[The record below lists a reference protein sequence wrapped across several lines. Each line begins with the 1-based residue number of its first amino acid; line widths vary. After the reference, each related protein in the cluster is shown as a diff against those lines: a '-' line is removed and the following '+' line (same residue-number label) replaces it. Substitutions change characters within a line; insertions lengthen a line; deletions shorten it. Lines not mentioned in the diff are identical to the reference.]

1 MNVKVY
7 YIDCLTNLHVGSGDA
22 NFNIVDKEVEKDP
35 VTGYPIVHASG
46 IKGALR
52 EAYRKNHSE
61 KETEKIFGKP
71 ATENESDTGG
81 SYKFFDAR
89 FLYRPVRAQGS
100 VPSVNVTTVEAI
112 REFAQ
117 LTKAFGIDIGLDTGV
132 LDKITF
138 PAGNQEINFLTSH
151 AGIRV
156 EGETCGTLND
166 AAVRALKPF
175 LGNHFAVAAS
185 LDGYDLPVIA
195 RNCLQEKKRNLW
207 YEEFVPHGSRFY
219 MLAIIPENAAQDEID
234 AVIPKIAQI
243 GGNCSVGYG
252 YCEFGSQFGRQEA

>member
-132 LDKITF
+132 LDKI
-138 PAGNQEINFLTSH
+138 
-151 AGIRV
+151 
-156 EGETCGTLND
+156 
-166 AAVRALKPF
+166 
-175 LGNHFAVAAS
+175 
-185 LDGYDLPVIA
+185 
-195 RNCLQEKKRNLW
+195 
-207 YEEFVPHGSRFY
+207 
-219 MLAIIPENAAQDEID
+219 
-234 AVIPKIAQI
+234 
-243 GGNCSVGYG
+243 
-252 YCEFGSQFGRQEA
+252 

>member
-89 FLYRPVRAQGS
+89 FLYRPVRAGKRSLRERDDRGS
-100 VPSVNVTTVEAI
+100 DPRVCAADESL
-112 REFAQ
+112 RYRYR
-117 LTKAFGIDIGLDTGV
+117 LGHGR
-132 LDKITF
+132 
-138 PAGNQEINFLTSH
+138 AG
-151 AGIRV
+151 
-156 EGETCGTLND
+156 
-166 AAVRALKPF
+166 
-175 LGNHFAVAAS
+175 
-185 LDGYDLPVIA
+185 
-195 RNCLQEKKRNLW
+195 
-207 YEEFVPHGSRFY
+207 
-219 MLAIIPENAAQDEID
+219 
-234 AVIPKIAQI
+234 
-243 GGNCSVGYG
+243 
-252 YCEFGSQFGRQEA
+252 